1 MVDDDPQIRRVL
13 RVTLTKSGYE
23 VLDARS
29 GEEALLRLRDSQ
41 PDLILLDM
49 NLSGMNGLE
58 TCREI
63 RRSFICAHHYRVGER
78 LRQGQGKCSGCGRR

>member
-1 MVDDDPQIRRVL
+1 MVDDDPQIRRVM

-63 RRSFICAHHYRVGER
+63 RRTSSVLIIIVSVRDF
-78 LRQGQGKCSGCGRR
+78 RQRQGKCSRCGRR